1 MVGTL
6 PQQFFDVRISTI
18 GENLAQLMLSVMMTG
33 DKKGCLFSTFFF
45 KGMKNPRGKIYCTT
59 LNMLMLFHR
68 FRVEV

>member
-33 DKKGCLFSTFFF
+33 DKKGCLFSTFFL
-45 KGMKNPRGKIYCTT
+45 KA
-59 LNMLMLFHR
+59 
-68 FRVEV
+68 